1 MSASV
6 VAGLPES
13 APRFRFWPLAGFL
26 VLCFGAAGIGSA
38 LTTPGLSWMGAL
50 NKPFFQPPNWVFG
63 PVWTLL
69 YTMMAVSGAFVY
81 AAPASAARSR
91 ALVLFAIQLALN
103 VAWSGIFFYA
113 RQPFWA
119 TVEIAFLL
127 AAIWAYVIVA
137 KPASKT
143 AAWLFVPYGLW
154 VGFATVL
161 TAGLWVL
168 NR

>member
-6 VAGLPES
+6 VIGINNGT
-13 APRFRFWPLAGFL
+13 PRFRFWPIAGFL
-26 VLCFGAAGIGSA
+26 VLCYGAAAIGSA
-38 LTTPGLSWMGAL
+38 LTTPGIAWMNAL

-69 YTMMAVSGAFVY
+69 FTMMALSGACVY
-81 AAPASAARSR
+81 AAPASQSRSR
-91 ALVLFAIQLALN
+91 ALTLFAIQLVLN
-103 VAWSGIFFYA
+103 VAWSGLFFYA

-119 TVEIAFLL
+119 TVEIVVLL
-127 AAIWAYVIVA
+127 ATIWTYVIVA

-143 AAWLFVPYGLW
+143 ASWLFIPYGLW